1 MLEFIRLNLKAFV
14 TDDEA
19 ISSLEYAIL
28 AVIVLGIIAAVIGGS
43 SGSIKTLFTN
53 MSNTLSSAAAA
64 S

>member
-28 AVIVLGIIAAVIGGS
+28 AVVVLGIIAAVIGGS
-43 SGSIKTLFTN
+43 NGSIKTLFNN
-53 MSNTLSSAAAA
+53 MSNTMSTAA
-64 S
+64 SIS